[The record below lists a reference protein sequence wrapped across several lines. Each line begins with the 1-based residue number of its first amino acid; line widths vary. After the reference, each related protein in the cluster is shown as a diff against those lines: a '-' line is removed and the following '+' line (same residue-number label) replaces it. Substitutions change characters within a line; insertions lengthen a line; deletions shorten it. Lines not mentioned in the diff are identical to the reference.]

1 MIRRLLLLF
10 FLIPAALSSANTLTR
25 VEEFSDSQ
33 PLQYEA
39 ALIRQEGGCVFIIV
53 EGYPPS
59 RLEFADLNDVER
71 KAVSKPLKAATNLEG
86 HLYEFFN
93 KIQFSAS
100 GEAASG
106 KSVQWDNPRRLM
118 SENFGYIFIPA
129 VAAQLK
135 KAGPGRKIQFYIG
148 EESTVTV
155 GSIFAGDHAI
165 HLTVEKIN
173 GKAVPLW
180 KLVINA
186 PARFYKESTGKKE
199 SAPFGTWIY
208 YPIDPSR

>member
-10 FLIPAALSSANTLTR
+10 FMVPMALSSANALTR
-25 VEEFSDSQ
+25 VEEISYSQ

-39 ALIRQEGGCVFIIV
+39 ALIRQEGGCVFIIE
-53 EGYPPS
+53 EGYPLS

-71 KAVSKPLKAATNLEG
+71 KAVSNPLKAATNLES

-106 KSVQWDNPRRLM
+106 KSVQWENPRHLID
-118 SENFGYIFIPA
+118 ENFGYIFIPA

-148 EESTVTV
+148 EESAVTV

-199 SAPFGTWIY
+199 TAPFRTWVY
-208 YPIDPSR
+208 YQIDPN